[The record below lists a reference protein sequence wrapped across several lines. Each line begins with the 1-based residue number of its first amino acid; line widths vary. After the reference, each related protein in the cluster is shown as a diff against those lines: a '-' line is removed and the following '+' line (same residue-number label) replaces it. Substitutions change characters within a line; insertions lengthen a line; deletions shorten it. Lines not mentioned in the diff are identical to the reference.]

1 MAVMNQPLIQF
12 DNVYKRFGANQV
24 LNGVSLS
31 IYQGEITTIIGMS
44 GMGKSVLLK
53 HIIGLLK
60 PDSGRILYQG
70 RPIDE
75 MKRADIDKLKARFSY
90 VFQDAALFD
99 SMSIYENIAL
109 PLKEASSLPKGEIR
123 IRVQEKM
130 KLFDLEGIDQKYPS
144 QLSGGMKKRVALA
157 RALVTEPEIVLFDEP
172 TTGLDPIRKS
182 AVHSMISDYQR
193 RLGFTGVVISHDIPD
208 IFYISQRVAMLD
220 EGKIRFEGSPEE
232 IQQVPDEIVQQFIQ
246 GLETPHDAL
255 TGMATQAQGERKF
268 QEEMARLQ
276 SQKITFSV
284 IALTVQNFDEVNEKL
299 GHVAG
304 QTVVKN
310 LASQVQQRLDITDT
324 CSRYGMNK
332 IMVVVHNAKMDKARK
347 FCGRLAR
354 ELRVCDFIEA
364 ECQPGLELW
373 ITAGFAEAREGSPFK
388 EVLANAES
396 TDSTYFEF
404 RID

>member
-1 MAVMNQPLIQF
+1 MNQALIRF

-24 LNGVSLS
+24 LNGVNLS
-31 IYQGEITTIIGMS
+31 IYKGEITTIIGMS

-60 PDSGRILYQG
+60 PDSGRILYEG
-70 RPIDE
+70 RPLYD
-75 MKRADIDKLKARFSY
+75 MKKADIDKLKAKFSY
-90 VFQDAALFD
+90 VFQDTALFD
-99 SMSIYENIAL
+99 SMSVYENIAL
-109 PLKEASSLPKGEIR
+109 PLKEATSLPKGEIR
-123 IRVQEKM
+123 ARVQDKM
-130 KLFDLEGIDQKYPS
+130 KLFDLEGIDHKYPS

-157 RALVTEPEIVLFDEP
+157 RSLVTEPEIVLFDEP

-220 EGKIRFEGSPEE
+220 EGKIRFEGSPED
-232 IQQVPDEIVQQFIQ
+232 IQHVSDEIVQQFIQ

-255 TGMATQAQGERKF
+255 TGTASQSQGERRF

-276 SQKITFSV
+276 SQQITFSL
-284 IALTVQNFDEVNEKL
+284 IAFSVQNLDEVNEKL
-299 GHVAG
+299 GHVTG

-310 LASQVQQRLDITDT
+310 LASQVKQRLDITDT
-324 CSRYGMNK
+324 CSRYGMDK
-332 IMVVVHNAKMDKARK
+332 IMVVLHNAKMDKARK
-347 FCGRLAR
+347 FCIKLAR
-354 ELRVCDFIEA
+354 ELRLCDFIEG
-364 ECQPGLELW
+364 ECIPGLNLW
-373 ITAGFAEAREGSPFK
+373 MTAGFAEAQEGSPLK

-396 TDSTYFEF
+396 KDSTYFEF
-404 RID
+404 RIE

>member
-1 MAVMNQPLIQF
+1 MNQPLIQF
-12 DNVYKRFGANQV
+12 DNVYKKFGANQV
-24 LNGVSLS
+24 LNGVNLS

-70 RPIDE
+70 HPLYE
-75 MKRADIDKLKARFSY
+75 MKRADIDKLKAKFSY
-90 VFQDAALFD
+90 VFQDTALFD
-99 SMSIYENIAL
+99 SMSVYENIAL
-109 PLKEASSLPKGEIR
+109 PLKEAATSLPKGEIR
-123 IRVQEKM
+123 TRVQQKM
-130 KLFDLEGIDQKYPS
+130 KLFDLEGIDHKYPS

-220 EGKIRFEGSPEE
+220 GGKIRFEGTPEE
-232 IQQVPDEIVQQFIQ
+232 IQHAHDQIVQQFIQ

-276 SQKITFSV
+276 KQKITFSL
-284 IALTVQNFDEVNEKL
+284 IALTVQNLDAVNEKL
-299 GHVAG
+299 GHVTG

-310 LASQVQQRLDITDT
+310 LASQVKQRLEITDS

-332 IMVVVHNAKMDKARK
+332 IMVVQHNAKMDEARK
-347 FCGRLAR
+347 FCIKLAR
-354 ELRVCDFIEA
+354 ELRVSDLVEA
-364 ECQPGLELW
+364 EGQPDVELW
-373 ITAGFAEAREGSPFK
+373 ITAGFAEAREGSPLK

-404 RID
+404 RIE